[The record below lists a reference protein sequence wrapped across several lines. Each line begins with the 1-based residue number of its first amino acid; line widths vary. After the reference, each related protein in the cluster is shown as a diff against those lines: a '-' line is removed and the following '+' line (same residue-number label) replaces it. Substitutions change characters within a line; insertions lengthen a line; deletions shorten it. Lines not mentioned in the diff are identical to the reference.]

1 MHSTYSQTTH
11 FGTQPIRVLQ
21 HNITDQLEK
30 IDSCFLEKLTRLVES
45 KGLDPGIKYSAEEE
59 PIRDDE
65 GSHVANISADGE
77 MELHETYLSYLWCL
91 SFATL
96 TLFEEVNLKPRL
108 KATSNKP
115 SLRHVKNAENLFYYA
130 MSLRTKF
137 SPWDKELPNP
147 KTFCEEDRTY
157 IEKAN
162 GLFLWAVVWVLCHEI
177 AHANL
182 GHLAELKAG
191 NYVPKV
197 DAIEQERRADAEA
210 LNDVI
215 RIGKSDVAYTT
226 RRAGSIVGLIS
237 LLLLSKNPEM
247 ERHPDS
253 DDRLKDAL
261 GQLNLDPLNHIW
273 GIAAM
278 GLKLWDQYYGA
289 KLYWPDRAATFKE
302 LFECLATQISSR
314 KGRADRG
321 NFGC

>member
-177 AHANL
+177 AHFKKKGQCQWNL
-182 GHLAELKAG
+182 NGFGPKDPGQRRDGAKPSGFDLAYPINEDWKLDGLKNEYSAGELLATMKGQLPFLLRYDLKHPALSTTH
-191 NYVPKV
+191 V
-197 DAIEQERRADAEA
+197 DISGIPHTA
-210 LNDVI
+210 
-215 RIGKSDVAYTT
+215 KSLAVQVAKSL
-226 RRAGSIVGLIS
+226 GSDWQ
-237 LLLLSKNPEM
+237 LLLFKSHMTLYPNKRNFQFSE
-247 ERHPDS
+247 
-253 DDRLKDAL
+253 
-261 GQLNLDPLNHIW
+261 QLFP
-273 GIAAM
+273 
-278 GLKLWDQYYGA
+278 
-289 KLYWPDRAATFKE
+289 
-302 LFECLATQISSR
+302 
-314 KGRADRG
+314 
-321 NFGC
+321 